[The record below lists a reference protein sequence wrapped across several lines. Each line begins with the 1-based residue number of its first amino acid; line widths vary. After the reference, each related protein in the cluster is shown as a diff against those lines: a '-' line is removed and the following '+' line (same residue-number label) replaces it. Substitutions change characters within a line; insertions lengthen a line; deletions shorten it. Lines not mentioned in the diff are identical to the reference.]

1 VVAVFPNYFFLGDDP
16 ARLEPFEVKAQ
27 ELAQGLD
34 PLDVSRFDLSDPAQ
48 VMTGLLELA
57 VPPVLSEH
65 RLVVWRNCQAL
76 RKPPAPV
83 LVLLQDLMDLRSP
96 RRSPLL
102 QVVGEGL
109 LPAAK
114 AQAKGQGK
122 PQPQPSFGFPAPLE
136 RLLQGATVERF
147 MLPSPFDQPA
157 QLQAVLAAA
166 QAQGLR
172 LTREQAGE
180 VLLRLGPNSERLRPL
195 LRTLALAAAGGPVTM
210 ALLRL
215 VVAGDHADLKGLFQ
229 ALLKRDRG
237 QVMQL
242 ARQVEAAG
250 ESRVAVCRRLQ
261 VLAWEAVVLKLGAGA
276 ETSTLGDALG
286 ISSGAAYYRR
296 QEVAAV
302 PKARVESLLEAITAL
317 TVQQIKPAG
326 RALPLGLQL
335 QSLLAA

>member
-1 VVAVFPNYFFLGDDP
+1 
-16 ARLEPFEVKAQ
+16 
-27 ELAQGLD
+27 
-34 PLDVSRFDLSDPAQ
+34 
-48 VMTGLLELA
+48 M
-57 VPPVLSEH
+57 
-65 RLVVWRNCQAL
+65 
-76 RKPPAPV
+76 
-83 LVLLQDLMDLRSP
+83 
-96 RRSPLL
+96 

-114 AQAKGQGK
+114 PQAKGKGKQGAVS
-122 PQPQPSFGFPAPLE
+122 PETYGFPEPME

-172 LTREQAGE
+172 LTREQASE

-229 ALLKRDRG
+229 ALLKRDHS

-261 VLAWEAVVLKLGAGA
+261 ALAWEAVVLKLGAGA

-296 QEVAAV
+296 QELASVS
-302 PKARVESLLEAITAL
+302 KARVESLLEAITAL
-317 TVQQIKPAG
+317 TVQQVQPLGK
-326 RALPLGLQL
+326 ALPLGLQL